1 MKRKIIY
8 IIGFVLVT
16 AIVSAQDYESD
27 FREVQKQFQERL
39 KTTPANLKTYLEQ
52 YPYTPYS
59 DEIYLME
66 GVLHVEKEKYK
77 QATKAFAKVNGKNLS
92 RETQPML
99 LFYWG
104 YALLKQENYEKALS
118 YLLRV
123 KQKESLY
130 TPHARYYAGYCY
142 YCTKD
147 FQNALA
153 EFLSVQHLAGYQQI
167 VPYYLVQIDYAQGNY
182 EQVYTRAN
190 QLLDTF
196 PDNKHNYELHRML
209 GEMYYQDSAYNDAI
223 QHLEAYHTL
232 TLEQEREPLRSD
244 IYLLGVANYKVGK
257 YQEAIQQLKNI
268 KEQKDSISESTYLH
282 LGHSYLRVGDEERAK
297 LSYAAAMRLNINSR
311 VREEAMYNYVQIT
324 YLQGSALG
332 DNITAFQDFLRE
344 YPNTK
349 YTNNVYALMA
359 DMYMNSKN
367 YKAAYDALVGIKQP
381 DAKMQETIQFLRYQ
395 LGIDAFL
402 QGNMKEAANWMT
414 QVIKNEKKSSH
425 YKTEAYYMRA
435 ESRYRMLQYP
445 ACIED
450 IEAFVKQSNAPKSKN
465 YTTALYLKAYALF
478 NQQLLKQAEYVFRQY
493 ISQADSTQ
501 TLFTDALNR
510 LGDCLFSSRQFDDAV
525 AIYERAIRLGNY
537 ATDYA
542 LFQQGYALG
551 LLHRYPEK
559 IQKMGQLSSRYPR
572 SDYADDALYET
583 ARAHLQL
590 DQNEEAI
597 KMYTRIL
604 GQYPNSNKA
613 AKAALELSM
622 TYRTLKQYDKAIQAY
637 KNTIQKYAGSEE
649 AYAALEGLEQVYVET
664 NNISDYLAYTKTLN
678 KINMRTSS
686 QEDSLVYVTAEL
698 QYIMGNYEEAAA
710 GMTTYITSFC
720 PGGRYCVTAL
730 YYAANSF
737 YQLRKYDAA
746 QEQYS
751 ALAAIEGNPYM
762 EEACMR
768 SAEIAYDKEEYK
780 TAAYYFQQ
788 MLRVAS
794 SSSMRITAQLGI
806 LRCNQHEGNI
816 EAVIAAATQLLEQD
830 QLTDNI
836 RQEALYYRA
845 KAHLSN
851 QQYGLAVVDLTPLS
865 KEVRTPMGAEAKYQ
879 LANAYF
885 QLGSV
890 ELAEEEVMSF
900 TQMQTTQQYWLAKS
914 LILLSDINVQRNDIF
929 QAKQYLL
936 ALQSNYQ
943 QQDDITT
950 IIADKLQEIATLET
964 ANQQASTEI
973 EEDTILWESLS
984 YYSSQPAS
992 CL

>member
-282 LGHSYLRVGDEERAK
+282 LGHSYLRVGDEEKAK

-450 IEAFVKQSNAPKSKN
+450 IEVFVKQSNAPKSKN
-465 YTTALYLKAYALF
+465 YTTSLYLKAYALF

-525 AIYERAIRLGNY
+525 ATYERAIRLGNY

-885 QLGSV
+885 QLGSI

-964 ANQQASTEI
+964 ANQQALTEI
-973 EEDTILWESLS
+973 EEDTIL
-984 YYSSQPAS
+984 
-992 CL
+992 

>member
-257 YQEAIQQLKNI
+257 YQEAIQQLKTI

-282 LGHSYLRVGDEERAK
+282 LGHSYLRVGDEEKAK

-450 IEAFVKQSNAPKSKN
+450 IEVFVKQSNAPKSKN

-525 AIYERAIRLGNY
+525 ATYERAIRLGNY

-885 QLGSV
+885 QLGSI
-890 ELAEEEVMSF
+890 ELAEEEIMSF

-950 IIADKLQEIATLET
+950 IIANKLQEIATLET

-973 EEDTILWESLS
+973 EEDTIL
-984 YYSSQPAS
+984 
-992 CL
+992 

>member
-282 LGHSYLRVGDEERAK
+282 LGHSYLRVGEEEKAK

-450 IEAFVKQSNAPKSKN
+450 IEVFVKQSNAPKSKN

-525 AIYERAIRLGNY
+525 ATYERAIRLGNY

-885 QLGSV
+885 QLGSI

-973 EEDTILWESLS
+973 EEDTIL
-984 YYSSQPAS
+984 
-992 CL
+992 